1 MKLLRR
7 TAILLIFLAVIAA
20 VAIIESDIRYKLDQ
34 GNIDIGSPETARLFV
49 CSHET
54 IDYYEELNPKNGQ
67 GAPFSAQEITD
78 PELLDMVLSWCDDL
92 PRAEVK
98 HLRPGEGVMLGGW
111 RLELYLVTDECFYLF
126 VMSDNGDGTYDI
138 DVSRRGSSWL
148 FIKRKG
154 WAGELTLTD
163 EQGGRIFRRFTEDY
177 DPVTD
182 GGGEFIFIRDVYEL
196 YK

>member
-1 MKLLRR
+1 MKLRR
-7 TAILLIFLAVIAA
+7 IAILLVVLAVIAA
-20 VAIIESDIRYKLDQ
+20 AAVIGSDIKYKLDQ
-34 GNIDIGSPETARLFV
+34 GNIDIRSPETARLFV
-49 CSHET
+49 CSRET
-54 IDYYEELNPKNGQ
+54 IVYYEEINPKNGQ
-67 GAPFSAQEITD
+67 AAPFSVQEITD
-78 PELLDMVLSWCDDL
+78 TGLLDMMLSWCEDL

-126 VMSDNGDGTYDI
+126 GMSDNGDGTYDV
-138 DVSRRGSSWL
+138 DVSRSGSSWL

-163 EQGGRIFRRFTEDY
+163 EQGGELFRRFTEDY

-182 GGGEFIFIRDVYEL
+182 GGGEFIYLKDVYEL
-196 YK
+196 Y